1 MTLKA
6 LIVDDESLGRRG
18 LKLRLADIEGIDVVG
33 ECSNGNEALA
43 AIPELNPDLVFLDIQ
58 MPGMDGFDV
67 VRSLQADDLPMIIFC
82 TAFDHYAVDAFK
94 IHAVDYLLKPID
106 DARLREAVQRAQE
119 VHSHKSA
126 VSDKAQLLD
135 AIGRITKKDAG
146 EVQEWLSDAGEK
158 SGQYPEKIAVKDGGN
173 ITLVPIADIDW
184 VDAAGDYM
192 CLHVNGVI
200 HVMRITMKAL
210 DAQLNPALFQRVHRS
225 TIVNI
230 KRIEKISSHIN
241 GEYHLILLSGDKL
254 KMSRSYKEKVSTF
267 LQ

>member
-18 LKLRLADIEGIDVVG
+18 LKLRLADIEGVEVVG
-33 ECSNGNEALA
+33 ECSNGSEALA
-43 AIPELNPDLVFLDIQ
+43 AIPELAPDLVFLDIQ

-67 VRSLQADDLPMIIFC
+67 VRALQADDMPMIIFC

-94 IHAVDYLLKPID
+94 IHAVDYLLKPIED
-106 DARLREAVQRAQE
+106 TRLREAVARAHH
-119 VHSHKSA
+119 VYDHKNA
-126 VSDKAQLLD
+126 VADKAQLLD
-135 AIGRITKKDAG
+135 VIGRITQKDPS
-146 EVQEWLSDAGEK
+146 QLDEWLSDEDN
-158 SGQYPEKIAVKDGGN
+158 SNQYPEKLAVKDGGN
-173 ITLVPIADIDW
+173 ITLVPVADIDW

-210 DAQLNPALFQRVHRS
+210 EEQLNPGLFQRVHRS

-241 GEYHLILLSGDKL
+241 GEYHLILHSGDKL
-254 KMSRSYKEKVSTF
+254 KMSRSYKDKVSTF
-267 LQ
+267 LK

>member
-18 LKLRLADIEGIDVVG
+18 LKLRLADIEGVEVVG
-33 ECSNGNEALA
+33 ECTNGSEALA
-43 AIPELNPDLVFLDIQ
+43 AIPELSPDLVFLDIQ

-67 VRSLQADDLPMIIFC
+67 VRSLQADDMPMIIFC

-94 IHAVDYLLKPID
+94 IHAVDYLLKPIED
-106 DARLREAVQRAQE
+106 SRLREAVCRARE
-119 VHSHKSA
+119 VYEHKNA
-126 VSDKAQLLD
+126 VADKAQLLD
-135 AIGRITKKDAG
+135 VIGRITQKDPAQ
-146 EVQEWLSDAGEK
+146 VDQWLSDDEGTA
-158 SGQYPEKIAVKDGGN
+158 QYPEKIAVKDGGN
-173 ITLVPIADIDW
+173 ITLVPVADIDW

-210 DAQLNPALFQRVHRS
+210 EEQLNPALFQRVHRS

-254 KMSRSYKEKVSTF
+254 KMSRSYKDKVSTF
-267 LQ
+267 LK

>member
-18 LKLRLADIEGIDVVG
+18 LKLRLADIEGIEVVG
-33 ECSNGNEALA
+33 ECSNGTEAIA

-58 MPGMDGFDV
+58 MPGMDGFEV
-67 VRSLQADDLPMIIFC
+67 VRNLQADDLPMIIFC

-94 IHAVDYLLKPID
+94 IHAVDYLLKPIE
-106 DARLREAVQRAQE
+106 DARLLEAVDRAKE
-119 VHSHKSA
+119 VHSRKSA
-126 VSDKAQLLD
+126 ASDKAQLLD
-135 AIGRITKKDAG
+135 AIGRITKKDAS
-146 EVQEWLSDAGEK
+146 EVQEWLSEEGEK
-158 SGQYPEKIAVKDGGN
+158 AGQYPEKIAVKDGGS

-200 HVMRITMKAL
+200 HVMRVTMKAL
-210 DAQLNPALFQRVHRS
+210 EAQLNPAFFQRVHRS

-254 KMSRSYKEKVSTF
+254 KMSRSYKDKVSTF